1 MPRNKREEL
10 VETALDLFMR
20 EGFHATGI
28 DRILAEA
35 GVAKMTLYHHFR
47 SKDELILA
55 ALRLRDERFRNEFM
69 RLVEKSGDDP
79 AARLH
84 AIFDVLGEMFD
95 AKTSRGCTFIN
106 ACAEYGDRDSAIH
119 CIAAEHKRLVVA
131 FVEELAVAAGARDP
145 VELACQLCLLMD
157 GVAVTAQV
165 SGDESAAARARAA
178 AELLVA
184 AQRYPLAARPVKA
197 QRNLVAAQPLKTWR
211 HLVAARAPGGGS
223 SGL

>member
-69 RLVEKSGDDP
+69 RSVEQKTEDP
-79 AARLH
+79 GQRLL
-84 AIFDVLGEMFD
+84 AIFDVLEDWFAAG
-95 AKTSRGCTFIN
+95 ASSGCTFIN
-106 ACAEYGDRDSAIH
+106 ACAEFADHDSAIH
-119 CIAAEHKRLVVA
+119 RAAAEHKRMVLDYVCEIA
-131 FVEELAVAAGARDP
+131 TQAGAREP
-145 VELACQLCLLMD
+145 ERLARQLCILLD
-157 GVAVTAQV
+157 GVIVAAQV
-165 SGDESAAARARAA
+165 SRNADSARHARDAAGLIVRDQ
-178 AELLVA
+178 L
-184 AQRYPLAARPVKA
+184 
-197 QRNLVAAQPLKTWR
+197 T
-211 HLVAARAPGGGS
+211 PG
-223 SGL
+223 

>member
-1 MPRNKREEL
+1 MARDRRDEL
-10 VETALDLFMR
+10 VETALDLFGR

-69 RLVEKSGDDP
+69 RRVEKSTEDP
-79 AARLH
+79 AERLP
-84 AIFDVLGEMFD
+84 AIFDVLAEMFD
-95 AKTSRGCTFIN
+95 AKTSHGCTFIN

-119 CIAAEHKRLVVA
+119 GIAAEHKRLVLA
-131 FVEELAVAAGARDP
+131 FIEELTTAAGARDP
-145 VELACQLCLLMD
+145 AGLACQLCLLME

-165 SGDESAAARARAA
+165 SGDEHAARHARAA

-184 AQRYPLAARPVKA
+184 AQLLSDP
-197 QRNLVAAQPLKTWR
+197 
-211 HLVAARAPGGGS
+211 
-223 SGL
+223 